1 MRNLAE
7 QLSGHLRP
15 VAKPPA
21 VIFGVALLHFVATCV
36 WVTQWR
42 QEFGGNPYILDWD
55 PGVLLIEPFL
65 LLFSAGIL
73 MLRTWWS
80 RMVSL
85 LVALWLLN
93 SLAVGGLLAVSKAH
107 GLPLLSTEAVR
118 RWVQST
124 WLMQS
129 QVFIQLALAGA
140 ITIYAVIASYGA
152 WWRRRRDATHGI

>member
-1 MRNLAE
+1 MRNLAG
-7 QLSGHLRP
+7 QLSGHLCP

-21 VIFGVALLHFVATCV
+21 IIFGVALLHFVAACV

-55 PGVLLIEPFL
+55 PSVLLVEPCL
-65 LLFSAGIL
+65 LLFSAGML
-73 MLRTWWS
+73 MLRAWWG

-85 LVALWLLN
+85 SVALWLLN
-93 SLAVGGLLAVSKAH
+93 FLGIGGLLAVSKAH
-107 GLPLLSTEAVR
+107 DLPLLSTETIR

-124 WLMQS
+124 WLTQS

-152 WWRRRRDATHGI
+152 WRRRGRDAIHGI